1 MRWRTAEGTL
11 TSPSVNGVSRRRLLT
26 LAVVA
31 GMRECFG
38 ARLGIL
44 TGSGVNEVNRRHLL
58 ELPISAQVRE
68 SVGAL

>member
-1 MRWRTAEGTL
+1 MRWRTAEGAL
-11 TSPSVNGVSRRRLLT
+11 SSPSVNGVSTRRLLT

-38 ARLGIL
+38 ARLELL
-44 TGSGVNEVNRRHLL
+44 TGLGVNEVNRRHLL
-58 ELPISAQVRE
+58 ELAISAEVRE